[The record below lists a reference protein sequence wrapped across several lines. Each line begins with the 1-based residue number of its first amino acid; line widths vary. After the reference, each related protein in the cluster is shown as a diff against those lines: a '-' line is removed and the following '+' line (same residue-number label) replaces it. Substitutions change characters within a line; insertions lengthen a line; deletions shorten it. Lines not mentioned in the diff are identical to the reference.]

1 MREKKKIEIED
12 LIHKLDLTPAMY
24 KNAVE
29 KYEELKRTI
38 KSIDES
44 ITFYPQGSFVLGTT
58 VRPYR
63 DQRERNYDLDA
74 ICLFNIIATEGKQK
88 DVRNRLETVLENS
101 QYQSKLN
108 FDDRCITVEYADYGS
123 IGFSIDVAPSAIATD
138 ITKQEMI
145 IKGCPVQYVDTAI
158 EVAEVKKDSS
168 DKWISSNPQAY
179 YKWFEEINRPFTEEN
194 KIQRLKKVYENNKF
208 LYSSLEDVPEYY
220 NKSSLQM
227 AIQLLKRARDVH
239 FSKLGKQ
246 KEELKPISAIIST
259 IVLDTAKNNLIPY
272 TEDVLD
278 VIEIV
283 INELKTY
290 AKYQEISEDNFKS
303 IYASKVTISKR
314 GSKWEMFN
322 PVNPKDNLVDMW
334 NVHPESAKLFF
345 DWIATLDR
353 TLIQIFDEN
362 NVEYERN
369 IGNILGQGVVQ
380 EYYKLPS
387 IPIVNRGPSP
397 WKM

>member
-24 KNAVE
+24 NNAVE

-63 DQRERNYDLDA
+63 EQKERNYDLDS
-74 ICLFNIIATEGKQK
+74 ICLFNMIALEGKQK
-88 DVRNRLETVLENS
+88 NIRKTLEEILGNG
-101 QYQSKLN
+101 QYESKLK

-123 IGFSIDVAPSAIATD
+123 IGFSIDVVPSAIATD
-138 ITKQEMI
+138 ITKEDMK
-145 IKGCPVQYVDTAI
+145 IKGCPIQYVDTAI
-158 EVAEVKKDSS
+158 EVAEVKKDGR

-179 YKWFEEINRPFTEEN
+179 YKWFEEINRPFVQEN
-194 KIQRLKKVYENNKF
+194 KMERMKKVYKSNET

-239 FSKLGKQ
+239 FSKLGRQ
-246 KEELKPISAIIST
+246 KEKLKPISAIIST
-259 IVLDTAKNNLIPY
+259 VVLDTARNNLIPY
-272 TEDVLD
+272 SADVLD
-278 VIEIV
+278 VIGIV

-290 AKYQEISEDNFKS
+290 AKYQEIPEESFKNLYS
-303 IYASKVTISKR
+303 SKVTINRK
-314 GSKWEMFN
+314 GSKWEMLN
-322 PVNPKDNLVDMW
+322 PVNPQDNLVDMW

-345 DWIATLDR
+345 DWIATLDQ

-362 NVEYERN
+362 NVEYERS
-369 IGNILGQGVVQ
+369 IGNMLGQGIVQ
-380 EYYKLPS
+380 EYYKLPKTQ
-387 IPIVNRGPSP
+387 IVDRGPSP

>member
-1 MREKKKIEIED
+1 MREKKKVEIED

-63 DQRERNYDLDA
+63 EQRERNYDLDS
-74 ICLFNIIATEGKQK
+74 ICLFNTIAVEGKQK
-88 DVRNRLETVLENS
+88 NIRNTLETILKNS
-101 QYQSKLN
+101 QYESKLK

-123 IGFSIDVAPSAIATD
+123 IGFSIDVVPSAIATD

-145 IKGCPVQYVDTAI
+145 IKGCPIQYVDTAI
-158 EVAEVKKDSS
+158 EVAEVKKDGR

-179 YKWFEEINRPFTEEN
+179 YKWFEEINRPFAQEN
-194 KIQRLKKVYENNKF
+194 KIERIKKVYESNKT

-259 IVLDTAKNNLIPY
+259 IVLDIARNNLIPY
-272 TEDVLD
+272 NADVLD
-278 VIEIV
+278 VIGIV
-283 INELKTY
+283 INELKIY
-290 AKYQEISEDNFKS
+290 AKYQEISEESFKNLYS
-303 IYASKVTISKR
+303 SKVTINRK
-314 GSKWEMFN
+314 GSKWEMLN

-334 NVHPESAKLFF
+334 NVQPESAKLFF

-353 TLIQIFDEN
+353 ILIQIFNEN
-362 NVEYERN
+362 NVEYERS
-369 IGNILGQGVVQ
+369 IGNMLGQGIVQ
-380 EYYKLPS
+380 EYYKLPNTQ
-387 IPIVNRGPSP
+387 IVDGGPSP
-397 WKM
+397 WRM